1 VLDLETTGTGQ
12 LCRIVE
18 IALLLLSPEGE
29 LQQERT
35 TLINP
40 GVPIPNAAVHGIDDA
55 LAGTAPAFADVAPE
69 LAGLLDGRVLVAHNL
84 DRFDGPILL
93 HHFWEAGSHH
103 PELVV
108 DLGDGIDTMP
118 NPFLSLGKLC
128 EARGITLT
136 GEDAHTALG
145 DTRALAALL
154 RHGLPHL
161 QPSLAAARVAGF
173 ASAVEPASLRPRP
186 SGLPQPAKPSQDW
199 LPATVTIP
207 YAGGTIAF
215 LGEDAHG
222 WDFKVQKAL
231 DHANS
236 LGLTPKPLDP
246 DAPPKL
252 VVVSSVFIDSPLMR
266 RLRNAGT
273 AVVESKVFLEA
284 QRGRVLPGKRWG
296 GALILGGRVSPPR
309 SSPHAGPSACGASA
323 PSPAIPCASAYS
335 RPRSRPG
342 SCPGSRSFT
351 PA

>member
-1 VLDLETTGTGQ
+1 MPIPAMALHSQPLPLPELLPAGSRGFAVLDLETTGTGQ

-29 LQQERT
+29 LQQEWM

-55 LAGTAPAFADVAPE
+55 LASTAPAFSDVAPE
-69 LAGLLDGRVLVAHNL
+69 LAGLMHGRVLVAHNL
-84 DRFDGPILL
+84 DRFDGPILR
-93 HHFWEAGSHH
+93 HHFWEAGSRY

-128 EARGITLT
+128 AARGITLT
-136 GEDAHTALG
+136 GEDAHTAMG

-161 QPSLAAARVAGF
+161 QPSRAAARVAGSV
-173 ASAVEPASLRPRP
+173 SAVGPTSLRPRP
-186 SGLPQPAKPSQDW
+186 SGLPQPAQPSQDW
-199 LPATVTIP
+199 LPTTVTIP
-207 YAGGTIAF
+207 SAGGTIAF

-231 DHANS
+231 EHATS
-236 LGLTPKPLDP
+236 LGLTPMLLDP
-246 DAPPKL
+246 YALAEL

-273 AVVESKVFLEA
+273 AVVESKAFLEA
-284 QRGRVLPGKRWG
+284 QRGRALPGKRWG
-296 GALILGGRVSPPR
+296 ER
-309 SSPHAGPSACGASA
+309 
-323 PSPAIPCASAYS
+323 
-335 RPRSRPG
+335 
-342 SCPGSRSFT
+342 
-351 PA
+351 

>member
-1 VLDLETTGTGQ
+1 MPIPAMAVHSQPLPLPDLLPTGSRGFAVLDLETTGTGQ

-29 LQQERT
+29 LQQEWT

-55 LAGTAPAFADVAPE
+55 LATTAPAFADVAPE
-69 LAGLLDGRVLVAHNL
+69 LAGLLHGRVLVAHNL
-84 DRFDGPILL
+84 DRFDGPILR

-118 NPFLSLGKLC
+118 IPFLSLGKLC
-128 EARGITLT
+128 AARGITLS
-136 GEDAHTALG
+136 GEDAHTAMG
-145 DTRALAALL
+145 DTRALAALV
-154 RHGLPHL
+154 RHGMPHL
-161 QPSLAAARVAGF
+161 QPSLAAARVAGS
-173 ASAVEPASLRPRP
+173 ATAVEPASLRPRP
-186 SGLPQPAKPSQDW
+186 SGMPQPAKPSHDW

-231 DHANS
+231 EHATS
-236 LGLTPKPLDP
+236 LGLTPMPLDP

-273 AVVESKVFLEA
+273 AVVESKAFLEA

-296 GALILGGRVSPPR
+296 SLSPTT
-309 SSPHAGPSACGASA
+309 SG
-323 PSPAIPCASAYS
+323 
-335 RPRSRPG
+335 
-342 SCPGSRSFT
+342 
-351 PA
+351 